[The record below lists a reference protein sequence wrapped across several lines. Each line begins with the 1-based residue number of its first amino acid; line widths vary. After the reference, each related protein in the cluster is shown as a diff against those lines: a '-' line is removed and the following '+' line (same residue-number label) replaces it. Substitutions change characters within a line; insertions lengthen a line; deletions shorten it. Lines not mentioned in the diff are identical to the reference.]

1 MNLNIPDI
9 LFFEPNRV
17 WRTYPG
23 GMNLDRMEGRENPA
37 DSHFPED
44 WIGST
49 TYAVNK
55 GREHL
60 KEEGLSRV
68 HIAGETMT
76 LKIALR
82 KRSRRFA
89 RSTPF

>member
-1 MNLNIPDI
+1 MHLNIPGI
-9 LFFEPNRV
+9 LFFESNRV

-23 GMNLDRMEGRENPA
+23 GMNLDRMEGRENPE

-49 TYAVNK
+49 TNAVNK

-68 HIAGETMT
+68 QYC
-76 LKIALR
+76 R
-82 KRSRRFA
+82 
-89 RSTPF
+89 